1 MANFLFLRALMSAA
15 RKCLLTLL
23 GKQLT
28 PVVERAVG
36 NTQIARNLAHRL
48 PAALYQLYRFNL
60 KFPCIRSLCL
70 LHDPFPFC
78 VGFTLPSLLPSL
90 LRVKTTLRGM
100 ARSVDS
106 STGIGVLLPFLVLFF
121 NDTATTEKK

>member
-1 MANFLFLRALMSAA
+1 
-15 RKCLLTLL
+15 
-23 GKQLT
+23 T

-48 PAALYQLYRFNL
+48 PAALYHLYRFNL

-90 LRVKTTLRGM
+90 LRVKTITTFSYELDKLVQRQIYKGE
-100 ARSVDS
+100 DS
-106 STGIGVLLPFLVLFF
+106 SSPVTQMGAFADLVSRLY
-121 NDTATTEKK
+121 NLSVGPMSKSATSI

>member
-48 PAALYQLYRFNL
+48 PADLYQLYRFNL

-90 LRVKTTLRGM
+90 LRVKTSALPPASLNTK
-100 ARSVDS
+100 
-106 STGIGVLLPFLVLFF
+106 TGRRALGF
-121 NDTATTEKK
+121 ATWKYCCMVRDGLWKW